1 MEVVVTEERRSKLGY
16 LYIVIMVVLTVFGQ
30 LVFKWQIN
38 NVGAFPEPMGEKLF
52 SIGRLLLNPWIILG
66 FASAF
71 LASIFWI
78 GALNEFELSYAYP
91 FTSLSFVLVLIFSGL
106 LLGETITWYKIG
118 GVLLICLGILVAS
131 QK

>member
-1 MEVVVTEERRSKLGY
+1 M
-16 LYIVIMVVLTVFGQ
+16 
-30 LVFKWQIN
+30 
-38 NVGAFPEPMGEKLF
+38 GAFPEPVGEKLLF
-52 SIGRLLLNPWIILG
+52 IGRLLLNPWIISS

-71 LASIFWI
+71 LASIFWM

-91 FTSLSFVLVLIFSGL
+91 FTSLSFVLVLILSWL

-118 GVLLICLGILVAS
+118 GILLVCLGILVAS